1 MRKVFPIL
9 LIGCLSMF
17 FAEVFSG
24 ASQSWFINGWGIL
37 ITFPLYLCHVLFF
50 LWIALKFKKTSLYQL
65 YLLGVIFALYESWIT
80 KVLWAGYINSAG
92 PGIGA
97 IFGIAIPEFLI
108 LVFFWH
114 PIMSFILP
122 ILVFEVLTKKA
133 IIKHKPILKKTR
145 KKTILIILFLF
156 LVSTFIANG
165 NNFDIISS
173 NLSVVG
179 TLLLI
184 SGLYYMSRK
193 TDIKLFEFNKR
204 SFTIVFIYLFILYVG
219 TFFLLLPERIP
230 HTIAPYI
237 SIIIFY
243 IVIIYLILKSKTVGT
258 KLINI
263 NKDQYSSRD
272 LITFAFVIILALNIA
287 NIWPSI
293 SHVLLIVTYYAL
305 VIIGTIIFI
314 VTIWKNLKKAILQK
328 YKK

>member
-1 MRKVFPIL
+1 
-9 LIGCLSMF
+9 MF

-37 ITFPLYLCHVLFF
+37 VTFPLYLCHVLFF

-65 YLLGVIFALYESWIT
+65 YLLGVIFALYEAWIT
-80 KVLWAGYINSAG
+80 KVLWTGYMNSAG
-92 PGIGA
+92 PGIGTV
-97 IFGIAIPEFLI
+97 FGIAIPEFLI

-122 ILVFEVLTKKA
+122 ILVFEILTKKA
-133 IIKHKPILKKTR
+133 IIKHKLILEKTNKKTM
-145 KKTILIILFLF
+145 LIILFLF

-173 NLSVVG
+173 NLSVIG

-193 TDIKLFEFNKR
+193 TDIKLFEFKK
-204 SFTIVFIYLFILYVG
+204 SGFIIVSIYLLILYVG

-230 HTIAPYI
+230 HTIAPFM

-243 IVIIYLILKSKTVGT
+243 IVIIYLIFRSKTVGT

-263 NKDQYSSRD
+263 NKNQYSPRD
-272 LITFAFVIILALNIA
+272 MFVFALVIISAVSIA

-293 SHVLLIVTYYAL
+293 SYVSLIVTYYVL

-314 VTIWKNLKKAILQK
+314 VTIWQNFRCLFLGSQKRIVKKLNKVQDNK
-328 YKK
+328 